1 MPSARISN
9 KARAAK
15 ATGGAVVGEGGAKC
29 AVLCGRAGVQA
40 REGESETMCIDTLLS
55 ASGWG
60 GRLSA
65 YTSPARTDTGSGG
78 IARARARGHVL
89 RLRCIDVLCDLC
101 EAD

>member
-60 GRLSA
+60 GAPIGLYLAGAHGHRF
-65 YTSPARTDTGSGG
+65 GG
-78 IARARARGHVL
+78 DRSRKSERSCAALEMYRRIV
-89 RLRCIDVLCDLC
+89 
-101 EAD
+101 